1 MSEEAMERVIEPVTP
16 EVPKPK
22 SSVGRNSTGKTKS
35 GASPSFPEGEEKP
48 LPHYL
53 RSSTS
58 SCHDFCKYGKK
69 HDLEIK
75 KRHPVRQKFLVNK
88 EISEDGNNKTNVATQ
103 QEKRKK
109 EYPKPVV
116 SKEKNQGTK
125 KPVVVEENDVPP
137 EKIIQISD
145 SLANLGD
152 GSVQES
158 SSYKFNFPSDDQ
170 ATDVFLG
177 HSPGSQ
183 ADETLDESTSIKQ
196 MTPSFISTSNES
208 TEQKPSNRSER
219 SSETN
224 ASINLDQKATEN
236 GELAPT
242 EESSAEPVIIKFM
255 ISSSMQ
261 HSSDSAPHMTVMED
275 KASAEHIASC
285 RSDTS
290 PDESIGSLRSS
301 DLLSSMKPENSEDVT
316 STGNRHANGA
326 EGYIEEDIAAKQEA
340 TCSTGMATG
349 SFVYQEEGLSKKGKQ
364 VSGSGMGVKA
374 KRDADK
380 IKRPNKVV
388 GASDRPK
395 VIRQAKTDL
404 SGVPNGRI
412 APTLRKTISSV
423 KPETK
428 QRMTPVTPRVV
439 RKKATSASKDHDASV
454 QRATS
459 IKIKNLSFKA
469 ASQSTSSG
477 GLTHRNKKITKVS
490 SQPDRREKVL
500 GQSLS
505 SRSLKPHTSRVS
517 TTKSWIHR
525 NVRPAS
531 QVKNETRSGKPA
543 KKKEASS
550 VSEPKSEKVNLK
562 TTKKNLKKHNSNPS
576 DEKDCN
582 SGPKLGEVSK
592 SGLRKAVTQKMSSVI
607 SKGEIQSKNRRT
619 ATVDSGDK
627 ISTAYK
633 LKFSRGKVVSLQH
646 ENNAPRILRFR
657 LARTASNKKNSK
669 GDVQTKGYRS
679 GPGPGSAG
687 SYTPISK
694 APTVV
699 LRHQDVREKKD
710 TKGLL
715 NQVIEETASKLVE
728 TRKSKVKA
736 LVGAFE
742 SVISLQE
749 RKGAPL
755 AAP

>member
-22 SSVGRNSTGKTKS
+22 NSIWRNSTGKTKS
-35 GASPSFPEGEEKP
+35 SPSFSEGEEKS

-53 RSSTS
+53 RTSTS

-75 KRHPVRQKFLVNK
+75 KRHPVRQKLLANK

-109 EYPKPVV
+109 ENTKLVV
-116 SKEKNQGTK
+116 SKAKNQGTK
-125 KPVVVEENDVPP
+125 RPVVVEENDVTP

-145 SLANLGD
+145 SVANLGE

-158 SSYKFNFPSDDQ
+158 SSYKFNFALDEQ
-170 ATDVFLG
+170 ATDAFLG

-183 ADETLDESTSIKQ
+183 ADETLDESTSI
-196 MTPSFISTSNES
+196 MLLSPSLILTSNES
-208 TEQKPSNRSER
+208 TEHRPSNPSEG
-219 SSETN
+219 SSEMN
-224 ASINLDQKATEN
+224 ASINLDQKTTEN
-236 GELAPT
+236 GELAPM
-242 EESSAEPVIIKFM
+242 EESSAEPVIIRFM
-255 ISSSMQ
+255 ISSSVQ
-261 HSSDSAPHMTVMED
+261 HSSDSALHMTVMED
-275 KASAEHIASC
+275 KASAEHITSSG
-285 RSDTS
+285 SDTS

-301 DLLSSMKPENSEDVT
+301 DLLSSMKPENLDEVT
-316 STGNRHANGA
+316 SARNRHANDV
-326 EGYIEEDIAAKQEA
+326 EGYTEEDIAVKQEA
-340 TCSTGMATG
+340 TCPTGMAAG
-349 SFVYQEEGLSKKGKQ
+349 SFVYQEEGSSKKGKR
-364 VSGSGMGVKA
+364 VSGSSIGVKA

-380 IKRPNKVV
+380 IKRPNRVV
-388 GASDRPK
+388 GASDRAK

-428 QRMTPVTPRVV
+428 QRMTPVTPRVLV
-439 RKKATSASKDHDASV
+439 RKKAISGSKDHDASV
-454 QRATS
+454 QRAAS

-469 ASQSTSSG
+469 TSQSTSSG
-477 GLTHRNKKITKVS
+477 GLTHGNKKITKVS

-517 TTKSWIHR
+517 ATKSWIHR
-525 NVRPAS
+525 NVAPAS
-531 QVKNETRSGKPA
+531 QVKNQARSGKPA
-543 KKKEASS
+543 KKKETSS
-550 VSEPKSEKVNLK
+550 VSEPKSEKLNLK
-562 TTKKNLKKHNSNPS
+562 TTKQNLKKLNSHPS

-582 SGPKLGEVSK
+582 SGPKLVELSK
-592 SGLRKAVTQKMSSVI
+592 SGLQKAVTQRMSSVI
-607 SKGEIQSKNRRT
+607 SKGAIQSKHRRT

-633 LKFSRGKVVSLQH
+633 LKFNRGKVVSLQH

-669 GDVQTKGYRS
+669 GDVQTKGWT
-679 GPGPGSAG
+679 GPGSAD
-687 SYTPISK
+687 SYTPMSK

-710 TKGLL
+710 TQGLL

-749 RKGAPL
+749 SKVAPL

>member
-16 EVPKPK
+16 EVPKPR

-35 GASPSFPEGEEKP
+35 RASPSFPEGEEKP

-69 HDLEIK
+69 NDLEIK
-75 KRHPVRQKFLVNK
+75 KRHPVRQKFLANK

-109 EYPKPVV
+109 ENPKPVV

-170 ATDVFLG
+170 AMDAFLG

-183 ADETLDESTSIKQ
+183 ADETLDASTSIKL
-196 MTPSFISTSNES
+196 MTLSFVSTSNES
-208 TEQKPSNRSER
+208 TKQKPSNRSER

-224 ASINLDQKATEN
+224 ASINLVQKATEN

-255 ISSSMQ
+255 ISSSM
-261 HSSDSAPHMTVMED
+261 HMTVMED
-275 KASAEHIASC
+275 KGSAEHIASC
-285 RSDTS
+285 RSYTS

-316 STGNRHANGA
+316 SAGNRHANGA
-326 EGYIEEDIAAKQEA
+326 EGYIEEDIAVKQEA

-364 VSGSGMGVKA
+364 ASGSGMGVKA

-388 GASDRPK
+388 GASNRPK

-404 SGVPNGRI
+404 SGGPDGRI
-412 APTLRKTISSV
+412 APTLRKTVSSV

-428 QRMTPVTPRVV
+428 QRMTPVIPRVV

-477 GLTHRNKKITKVS
+477 GLTHRNKKITQVS

-562 TTKKNLKKHNSNPS
+562 TTKQNLKKHNSHPS

-592 SGLRKAVTQKMSSVI
+592 SGLQKAVTQRMSSVI

-633 LKFSRGKVVSLQH
+633 LKFSRGKVISLQH

-657 LARTASNKKNSK
+657 LARTTSNKKNSK

-679 GPGPGSAG
+679 GPGPGSGG
-687 SYTPISK
+687 SYTPVSR

-749 RKGAPL
+749 SKGASL

>member
-1 MSEEAMERVIEPVTP
+1 MSEEALERVLETVTP

-35 GASPSFPEGEEKP
+35 RASPSFPEGEEKP

-53 RSSTS
+53 RTSTS

-75 KRHPVRQKFLVNK
+75 KRHPVRQKFLANK
-88 EISEDGNNKTNVATQ
+88 EIPEDGNNKMNVATRQ
-103 QEKRKK
+103 DKRKK
-109 EYPKPVV
+109 ENPKLVV
-116 SKEKNQGTK
+116 SEEKNQGTK

-145 SLANLGD
+145 SLANLGE

-158 SSYKFNFPSDDQ
+158 SRYNFDFPSDDQ
-170 ATDVFLG
+170 ATDAFLG

-183 ADETLDESTSIKQ
+183 ADETSDGSTSIKL
-196 MTPSFISTSNES
+196 MTPSFISTSTES
-208 TEQKPSNRSER
+208 TKQKPSHRSER

-224 ASINLDQKATEN
+224 ASIDLDQNATEK

-242 EESSAEPVIIKFM
+242 EESSAEPVLVKFM
-255 ISSSMQ
+255 ISSSTQ
-261 HSSDSAPHMTVMED
+261 HSSASPPHMTVMED
-275 KASAEHIASC
+275 EASAGHTTSC

-316 STGNRHANGA
+316 LAGNRHANGA
-326 EGYIEEDIAAKQEA
+326 EGDTEEDIAVKQEA
-340 TCSTGMATG
+340 TCSAGMATG
-349 SFVYQEEGLSKKGKQ
+349 SFVYQEEGLPKKGKQ
-364 VSGSGMGVKA
+364 VSGSGMGVEA

-395 VIRQAKTDL
+395 LTRQAKTDL

-428 QRMTPVTPRVV
+428 WRMTPVTPRVV
-439 RKKATSASKDHDASV
+439 GKKAISASKDHDASA

-469 ASQSTSSG
+469 TSQSTSSG
-477 GLTHRNKKITKVS
+477 GLTHRNKKITKIS

-505 SRSLKPHTSRVS
+505 SRSLKPHASRVS

-531 QVKNETRSGKPA
+531 
-543 KKKEASS
+543 
-550 VSEPKSEKVNLK
+550 PK
-562 TTKKNLKKHNSNPS
+562 
-576 DEKDCN
+576 
-582 SGPKLGEVSK
+582 
-592 SGLRKAVTQKMSSVI
+592 
-607 SKGEIQSKNRRT
+607 
-619 ATVDSGDK
+619 
-627 ISTAYK
+627 
-633 LKFSRGKVVSLQH
+633 
-646 ENNAPRILRFR
+646 
-657 LARTASNKKNSK
+657 
-669 GDVQTKGYRS
+669 
-679 GPGPGSAG
+679 
-687 SYTPISK
+687 
-694 APTVV
+694 
-699 LRHQDVREKKD
+699 
-710 TKGLL
+710 
-715 NQVIEETASKLVE
+715 
-728 TRKSKVKA
+728 
-736 LVGAFE
+736 
-742 SVISLQE
+742 
-749 RKGAPL
+749 
-755 AAP
+755 